1 MYNSPGSAPTP
12 NVHISE
18 PNKKLIALKKDV
30 LNKILF
36 TLNMRKELHTPHLWM
51 FQNKTPAP
59 SWSKS
64 TIEDKGV
71 LSFSVDLDN
80 HCLITYSVFLTP
92 IELRFGVKIPAL
104 LVNELDEERIEKFKL
119 LYDGMKQPRVVH
131 MDTGD
136 LLIDWIF
143 KEEISAENRVERA
156 LTDEFAKAILEDL
169 LICISTHLYD
179 TTLDFLLTETKTNL
193 FYVNGHIIYEPP
205 HKQHSYILVCTQ
217 ENASELKKIV
227 LSKGCRVSKE
237 NHRFKRT
244 DGKEIIPIK
253 TVHSVDTIDKVKDIL
268 ETKLID
274 NIMEE
279 S

>member
-1 MYNSPGSAPTP
+1 MYSQQPETP
-12 NVHISE
+12 KQNVHISE
-18 PNKKLIALKKDV
+18 ANKRLVDLKKQV

-71 LSFSVDLDN
+71 LSFSVDLTN

-92 IELRFGVKIPAL
+92 IELRFGVKIPAI
-104 LVNELDEERIEKFKL
+104 LVNELDHEKIDRFKL
-119 LYDGMKQPRVVH
+119 LYDGVKQPRVVE
-131 MDTGD
+131 METGD

-193 FYVNGHIIYEPP
+193 FYVDGHIIYEPP
-205 HKQHSYILVCTQ
+205 TKQNGFILLCSQ
-217 ENASELKKIV
+217 ENALELKKLVI
-227 LSKGCRVSKE
+227 SKGCRISKE

-244 DGKEIIPIK
+244 DGKEVIPIK
-253 TVHSVDTIDKVKDIL
+253 TVHSISTIQDIEDIL
-268 ETKLID
+268 NSKLID
-274 NIMEE
+274 KIMEE
-279 S
+279 A

>member
-1 MYNSPGSAPTP
+1 MSQEFIASSKHP
-12 NVHISE
+12 HITEASKRLVE
-18 PNKKLIALKKDV
+18 LKKEA
-30 LNKILF
+30 LQKILF

-92 IELRFGVKIPAL
+92 IELRFGVKIPYI
-104 LVNELDEERIEKFKL
+104 LVQELDPEKIERFKL
-119 LYDGMKQPRVVH
+119 LYDGVKQPRVVE

-179 TTLDFLLTETKTNL
+179 TTLDFLLTETKANL
-193 FYVNGHIIYEPP
+193 FYVDGHIIYEPP
-205 HKQHSYILVCTQ
+205 HKQHGFILMCTQ
-217 ENASELKKIV
+217 DNANELKKVI
-227 LSKGCRVSKE
+227 LSKGCRVVKE
-237 NHRFKRT
+237 NHRFKRA

-253 TVHSVDTIDKVKDIL
+253 TVHSITTVEQITQVLNTNLVDK
-268 ETKLID
+268 
-274 NIMEE
+274 IMEE
-279 S
+279 N